1 MVFATWFICGVF
13 AVTGLLSVL
22 AAVFNWEWFFT
33 AHNSQFIVRN
43 LGRNKARIFYALLGI
58 GMIAAGVYFFL
69 SVQESLAGMK

>member
-1 MVFATWFICGVF
+1 MIAHYIIQSVFVLVGI
-13 AVTGLLSVL
+13 LSIL
-22 AAVFNWEWFFT
+22 ASVFNWEWFFT

-69 SVQESLAGMK
+69 SVQESVAGMK

>member
-1 MVFATWFICGVF
+1 MIAHYIIQSVFVLVGV
-13 AVTGLLSVL
+13 LSIL
-22 AAVFNWEWFFT
+22 ASVFNWEWFFT

>member
-1 MVFATWFICGVF
+1 MIAHYIIQ
-13 AVTGLLSVL
+13 SVIVL
-22 AAVFNWEWFFT
+22 VGKFYIQASVFNWEWFFT

>member
-1 MVFATWFICGVF
+1 MIAHYIIQSVFVLVGI
-13 AVTGLLSVL
+13 LSIL
-22 AAVFNWEWFFT
+22 ASVFNWKWFFT

>member
-1 MVFATWFICGVF
+1 MIAHYIIQSVFVLVGI
-13 AVTGLLSVL
+13 LSIL
-22 AAVFNWEWFFT
+22 ASVFNWEWFFT

-69 SVQESLAGMK
+69 SVQESLAGIK

>member
-1 MVFATWFICGVF
+1 MIAHYIIQSVFVLVGI
-13 AVTGLLSVL
+13 LSIL
-22 AAVFNWEWFFT
+22 ASVFNWEWFFT

-58 GMIAAGVYFFL
+58 GMIAVGVYFFL

>member
-1 MVFATWFICGVF
+1 MIVHYIIQSVFVLVGILSILA
-13 AVTGLLSVL
+13 SVL
-22 AAVFNWEWFFT
+22 NWEWFFT

>member
-1 MVFATWFICGVF
+1 MIAHYIIQSVFVLVGI
-13 AVTGLLSVL
+13 LSIL
-22 AAVFNWEWFFT
+22 ASVFNWEWFFT

-69 SVQESLAGMK
+69 SVQESLVCMK

>member
-1 MVFATWFICGVF
+1 MIAHYIIQSVFVLVGI
-13 AVTGLLSVL
+13 LSIL
-22 AAVFNWEWFFT
+22 ASVFNWEWFFT

-69 SVQESLAGMK
+69 SVQESLACMK

>member
-1 MVFATWFICGVF
+1 MIAHYIIQSVFVLVGILSILA
-13 AVTGLLSVL
+13 SVL
-22 AAVFNWEWFFT
+22 NWEWFFT

>member
-1 MVFATWFICGVF
+1 MIAHYIIQSVFVLVGI
-13 AVTGLLSVL
+13 LSIL
-22 AAVFNWEWFFT
+22 ASVFNWEWFFT